1 MLTFPGLA
9 SSISTNVI
17 LSRENGIAME
27 GGTVMTNINS
37 IVGFVNIVLVVV
49 VIISSGGSP
58 EMAGA

>member
-1 MLTFPGLA
+1 LLTFPGLA

-37 IVGFVNIVLVVV
+37 IVGFFNIVLVVV